1 MLLGRMYQGTR
12 PRPHTLSLT
21 PGLACTSGLCHSS
34 PTVHCSCSNHLHLV
48 FVIRGALESASDHLC
63 CLAIN
68 CLGKCDLHKIP
79 GSPGLMHAARNQTH
93 LTKAL
98 GTCVMRLMAAQST
111 VAPSVRWGMLADRGL
126 PGPSYHAQ
134 EVRLLCSRLAF
145 LALALLAYM
154 MKLCR

>member
-1 MLLGRMYQGTR
+1 
-12 PRPHTLSLT
+12 
-21 PGLACTSGLCHSS
+21 
-34 PTVHCSCSNHLHLV
+34 
-48 FVIRGALESASDHLC
+48 
-63 CLAIN
+63 
-68 CLGKCDLHKIP
+68 
-79 GSPGLMHAARNQTH
+79 
-93 LTKAL
+93 
-98 GTCVMRLMAAQST
+98 MRLMAAQST